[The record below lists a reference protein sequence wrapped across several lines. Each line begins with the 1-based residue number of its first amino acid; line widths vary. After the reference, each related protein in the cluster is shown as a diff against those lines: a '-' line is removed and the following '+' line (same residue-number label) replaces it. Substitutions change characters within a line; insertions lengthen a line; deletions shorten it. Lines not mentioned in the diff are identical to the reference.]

1 MIHPMYHIAEPN
13 PPRRGGGPDVILPL
27 LRLACGLRSQLPFRH
42 RPHTC
47 HYLHNSSQP
56 QIHGSALMEPS
67 HVLHLHTM
75 LRSYTRRSEL
85 LLLSSDWLLRG
96 VACGSVF
103 HHTPNKVVS
112 HPC

>member
-13 PPRRGGGPDVILPL
+13 PPKGGGPDVILPL

-56 QIHGSALMEPS
+56 QIHGRTLTEPN
-67 HVLHLHTM
+67 HVLHPHKM
-75 LRSYTRRSEL
+75 LRSCTRQSEQSML
-85 LLLSSDWLLRG
+85 VSP
-96 VACGSVF
+96 F
-103 HHTPNKVVS
+103 FQVVVT
-112 HPC
+112 